1 MHLKI
6 ECSVVHLWS
15 PHWRERGDDRRRRG
29 ASWPASLKDTASE
42 RLSLKIKV
50 SGSLGTALEVDL
62 WPPHVHTQR
71 GTHTYIIHT
80 YSHTHSHTNI
90 YAHTH
95 RHTLASNYFWDSPS
109 FSVTTMKEQ
118 EVTDLPFHA
127 FVLYDHVHVP
137 VTHLQISLLPSF
149 HVETESYYITYL
161 YYFIQQCIITPMQ
174 K

>member
-1 MHLKI
+1 M
-6 ECSVVHLWS
+6 HLWS
-15 PHWRERGDDRRRRG
+15 PHWRERSDDRRHPG

-71 GTHTYIIHT
+71 GTHTYTYIHNNT
-80 YSHTHSHTNI
+80 YIQSHIFSYKYLCTHMHTQ
-90 YAHTH
+90 
-95 RHTLASNYFWDSPS
+95 RHTLASNHFWGSPS

-118 EVTDLPFHA
+118 EVTDLPFRA

-137 VTHLQISLLPSF
+137 VTHLQISLLPF
-149 HVETESYYITYL
+149 FYVETESYYITYL

-174 K
+174 E